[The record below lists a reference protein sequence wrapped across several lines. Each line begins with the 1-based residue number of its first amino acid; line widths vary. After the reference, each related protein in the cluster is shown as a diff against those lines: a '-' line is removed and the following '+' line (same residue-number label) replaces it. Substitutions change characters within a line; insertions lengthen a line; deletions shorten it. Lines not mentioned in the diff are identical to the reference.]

1 MNLPIL
7 GNSYKLKHFIIG
19 LFHLAFFKVQSFCS
33 MTQNIIPWEDW
44 IIPSCTYI
52 PHFVYP
58 FIYWDIRVIFTFW
71 LVWLMLPYTLVY
83 NVSLSFYFQLFYTYT
98 EKMGLLDHMVI
109 LFLTFWV
116 TNSFSQA
123 CTILH
128 SHHQCTTFPIS
139 PYCRKNLVFS
149 I

>member
-7 GNSYKLKHFIIG
+7 GNSYKLKHFITG

-71 LVWLMLPYTLVY
+71 LVWLMLSYILAY

-98 EKMGLLDHMVI
+98 EKNGITGSYGNSIFNFLSNKQFFSGLHY
-109 LFLTFWV
+109 
-116 TNSFSQA
+116 S
-123 CTILH
+123 
-128 SHHQCTTFPIS
+128 TFPPPMHNVS
-139 PYCRKNLVFS
+139 NFS
-149 I
+149 IL